1 MTLYKAVKNLIFT
14 SLDKAVIV
22 GETIELED
30 EYAEKVNK
38 DLELTFPDV
47 KAVLVPVENT
57 ETTED
62 DKPKKPTRKKKS
74 DAETETVED
83 DAAVDK

>member
-1 MTLYKAVKNLIFT
+1 MTLYKAVKNLVFT
-14 SLDKAVIV
+14 SLDKAVIID
-22 GETIELED
+22 ETIELED
-30 EYAEKVNK
+30 EYAKKVNE
-38 DLELTFPDV
+38 DLKLTFPDV